1 MRAEFLLSTLSEFP
15 SLKDPQGR
23 PLPEIALAGRSNVGK
38 SSLINHF
45 LGQKKAAKTSATPGK
60 TQLLNF
66 FLIDDS
72 FLLVDLPGY
81 GFAKAPV
88 ESIEKWSS
96 AIDTY
101 LNNRPSLK
109 LILLLIDCRR
119 EPKDED
125 LSMIE
130 WAKTMQI
137 PLLIIFTKTD
147 KLKAAE
153 LDLALKKN
161 TKMLGCEI
169 IPYSVENGRTRDW
182 LIKRIRGILW
192 AK

>member
-161 TKMLGCEI
+161 TKRLGCEI